1 VRLVRALIAILLM
14 AAPAAAAPLALEGHA
29 TQGGALFGTV
39 APGSHVTLDGAAV
52 EVAPDGRFV
61 VGFGRDAKPEAIL
74 VVRAPDG
81 SVETRRLAIAVRQWE
96 IQRIDN
102 LPKSMVSPPP
112 SIFARIGDEDAL
124 IAKARRTDIHEPLF
138 ESGFMWPVQGV
149 ITGVFG
155 SQRILDGEPRAPHLG
170 VDIAG
175 KVGTPIVSPAD
186 GVVTL
191 IAPDFYLTGGTL
203 IIDHGLGLSSV
214 FIHLSKIVTTLGA
227 HVKKGETVALMG
239 ESGRA
244 TGPNLHWG
252 VNWYRTHLDPALL
265 VPPMPP
271 QAGAA
276 PAKPGAGD

>member
-1 VRLVRALIAILLM
+1 M

-155 SQRILDGEPRAPHLG
+155 SQRIL
-170 VDIAG
+170 
-175 KVGTPIVSPAD
+175 
-186 GVVTL
+186 
-191 IAPDFYLTGGTL
+191 
-203 IIDHGLGLSSV
+203 
-214 FIHLSKIVTTLGA
+214 
-227 HVKKGETVALMG
+227 
-239 ESGRA
+239 
-244 TGPNLHWG
+244 
-252 VNWYRTHLDPALL
+252 
-265 VPPMPP
+265 
-271 QAGAA
+271 
-276 PAKPGAGD
+276 